1 MYEREKKD
9 GAGPL
14 KFRIW
19 VGFLMAAALATSA
32 AAQQKITINY
42 PNRSGSNWPLF
53 LAKDGGYY
61 QKHGLDVTLTFG
73 VMPAGIAMLVSGEA
87 QMVNSSLDQL
97 MQAASKDGSLVLI
110 GSSLN
115 RGTFALMAA
124 KNIAS
129 VKTLR
134 GKRIAVSEVGDAPYG
149 YLVALL
155 AKSGLSARDVQWIPV
170 GTDVNGR
177 AAALVSGRA
186 EATLLT
192 APAYF
197 KLEQQGFKTLANL
210 ADHPDIFASTAYLM
224 KKSVIAA
231 DPQLPEKLIEAQA
244 EAIQRFYAD
253 KAFAVQTFLRYD
265 KAAQG
270 DEVARVYDLYAR
282 PQAFERVPFV
292 LAAAVKSVVDQQ
304 SDPQIAARMK
314 AYDFHAV
321 IDNGYVRR
329 LVKDG
334 FFEKTFGP
342 AIRSEE
348 ARKSKAAF

>member
-1 MYEREKKD
+1 
-9 GAGPL
+9 L

-19 VGFLMAAALATSA
+19 IGFLLAALSA
-32 AAQQKITINY
+32 VNASGQQKITINY

-61 QKHGLDVTLTFG
+61 QKYGLDVTLTFG

-115 RGTFALMAA
+115 RGTFALLAA
-124 KNIAS
+124 KNISSINAL
-129 VKTLR
+129 K

-253 KAFAVQTFLRYD
+253 KEFAVQTFLRYD
-265 KAAQG
+265 KAAKA
-270 DEVARVYDLYAR
+270 DEVARVYDLYAK

-292 LAAAVKSVVDQQ
+292 LAPAVKSVVDQQ
-304 SDPQIAARMK
+304 PDPQIAARMK
-314 AYDFHAV
+314 AYDFHKV
-321 IDNGYVRR
+321 IDNSYVER

-342 AIRSEE
+342 AIQTEE